1 MKTNISIELDD
12 SQRDHLSNIFY
23 NKKSTKLISRK
34 ELNDLVQIM
43 IADLLDQDIGN
54 FKEVTDVIAQ
64 EGASYKFNSIRV
76 TKEEWDE
83 GIHVWLA
90 KRKQDQ

>member
-1 MKTNISIELDD
+1 MKSNISIELNDE
-12 SQRDHLSNIFY
+12 QRDHLSNIFH
-23 NKKSTKLISRK
+23 NKKSSKLISRK

-43 IADLLDQDIGN
+43 IADLLDQDVGN

-64 EGASYKFNSIRV
+64 EGASYKFNDIRV

-83 GIHVWLA
+83 GIQVWLA
-90 KRKQDQ
+90 KRKQNQ

>member
-1 MKTNISIELDD
+1 MKTNISIELNDE
-12 SQRDHLSNIFY
+12 QRDHLSNIFY
-23 NKKSTKLISRK
+23 NKKSSKLISRK

-43 IADLLDQDIGN
+43 IADLLDQDVGN

-64 EGASYKFNSIRV
+64 EGASYKFNDIRV

-83 GIHVWLA
+83 GIQVWLA
-90 KRKQDQ
+90 KRKQNQ

>member
-1 MKTNISIELDD
+1 MKTNISIELNDE
-12 SQRDHLSNIFY
+12 QRDHLSNIFH
-23 NKKSTKLISRK
+23 NKKSSKLISRK

-43 IADLLDQDIGN
+43 IADLLDQDVGN

-64 EGASYKFNSIRV
+64 EGASYKFNDIRV

-83 GIHVWLA
+83 GIQVWLA
-90 KRKQDQ
+90 KRKQNQ

>member
-1 MKTNISIELDD
+1 MKTNISIELNNE
-12 SQRDHLSNIFY
+12 QRDHLSNIFH
-23 NKKSTKLISRK
+23 NKKSSKLISRK

-43 IADLLDQDIGN
+43 IADLLDQDVGN

-64 EGASYKFNSIRV
+64 EGASYKFNDIRV

-83 GIHVWLA
+83 GIQVWLA
-90 KRKQDQ
+90 KRKQNQ